1 MRYVYGT
8 DDSYSTTRG
17 VKCNV
22 SQMASIIQRDVEFG
36 KWNIYEGG
44 ETNNRTAH
52 CRYKRNGFVY
62 HGLLLIFG
70 NEKEFKQLEEL
81 IKGVIE
87 VIPRKFN

>member
-8 DDSYSTTRG
+8 NDSYNNAKGRTVTA
-17 VKCNV
+17 K
-22 SQMASIIQRDVEFG
+22 QLASIIQRDVEFG

-44 ETNNRTAH
+44 ETESQTAQ

-62 HGLLLIFG
+62 HEQLIIYG
-70 NEKEFKQLEEL
+70 NKKEFKQLETL
-81 IKGVIE
+81 LKGIIE